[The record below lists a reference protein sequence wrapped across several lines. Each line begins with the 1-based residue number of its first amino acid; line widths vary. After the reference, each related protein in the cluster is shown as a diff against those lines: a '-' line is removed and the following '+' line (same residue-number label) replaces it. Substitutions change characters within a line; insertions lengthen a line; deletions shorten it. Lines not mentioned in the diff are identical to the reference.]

1 MFTILYLKWQHPT
14 YAVKVSAYS
23 FSQNGKFQAFHVA
36 TERASERLTDSTH
49 EFIMETVGSR
59 QSLIQ
64 MYKITF
70 LEITFV
76 A

>member
-1 MFTILYLKWQHPT
+1 MLWRLVHIL
-14 YAVKVSAYS
+14 

-76 A
+76 AWNALVSS